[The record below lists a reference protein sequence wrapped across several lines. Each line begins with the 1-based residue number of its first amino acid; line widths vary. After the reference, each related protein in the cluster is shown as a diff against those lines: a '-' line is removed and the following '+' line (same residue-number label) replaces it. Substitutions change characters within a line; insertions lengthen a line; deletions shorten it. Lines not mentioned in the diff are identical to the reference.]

1 MANLFDRGSGGNAGR
16 FGASSQAAWE
26 ATRVQ
31 TQVATRIA
39 GAAADEPEERD
50 IGRAVGGGVRELFVS
65 SEPAEALIQQ
75 FDFLQPAFVAVHD
88 LGISAARKL
97 LAGIAA
103 ATQRSVDKLVVRRN
117 GTGTV
122 LATIEF
128 VDCPASNGRSVR
140 LYGTEVDAD
149 TVTRQAMAR
158 ALLGRSR
165 LGIVMAAELP
175 SHAIV
180 SALAPWKEAALKPG
194 WQCRRLLFMPLGGAA
209 ALAPE
214 VTRWRAATGIDATT
228 TAPVARPADVWA
240 QLCAAWNIQQ
250 REAPGATEA
259 TLALLGGGTAPV
271 AAGAAA
277 QARPAAAPAGPI
289 PMPVIGATAPSPASA
304 PLERYLHDVGHLAG
318 VVSAGAFDI
327 ATGRSLGHAGA
338 RPGPDDLARHGQAIV
353 ATVMSASRAM
363 GLGAAVPELTVT
375 LGQHHL
381 LLRPMPGHPGV
392 ALHLVLDKP
401 HATLALVLA
410 QLRKLDDA
418 LSGARARS

>member
-1 MANLFDRGSGGNAGR
+1 MTSLFDRGGGNAGR
-16 FGASSQAAWE
+16 FGTSSQATWE

-39 GAAADEPEERD
+39 GMAADEPEERD
-50 IGRAVGGGVRELFVS
+50 IGRAVGGGTRELFVS
-65 SEPAEALIQQ
+65 SEPAEALVQQ
-75 FDFLQPAFVAVHD
+75 FDFLQPSFVAVHD

-140 LYGTEVDAD
+140 LYSTEVDAD

-165 LGIVMAAELP
+165 LGLVMTAELP
-175 SHAIV
+175 AHAIAT
-180 SALAPWKEAALKPG
+180 ALAPWKDAALKPG
-194 WQCRRLLFMPLGGAA
+194 WQCRRLLFMPLGGGS
-209 ALAPE
+209 ALAAE
-214 VTRWRAATGIDATT
+214 VTRWRSSTGVDAST

-240 QLCAAWNIQQ
+240 QLCTAWNAQQ
-250 REAPGATEA
+250 RETPGASEA
-259 TLALLGGGTAPV
+259 TLALLGTGPST
-271 AAGAAA
+271 
-277 QARPAAAPAGPI
+277 AAPASAPATPKPAAPMTPI
-289 PMPVIGATAPSPASA
+289 PMPVIGAAAPSSASA

-353 ATVMSASRAM
+353 GTVMSASRAM
-363 GLGAAVPELTVT
+363 GLGAVVPDMTVT

-401 HATLALVLA
+401 HATLALVMA
-410 QLRKLDDA
+410 QLRKLDEA
-418 LSGARARS
+418 LGAALRQPG